1 MRREDVLELIQKLPK
16 HDHSKI
22 MLVLTS
28 GIGIT
33 IDVLFKIEPE
43 YLVIRGREAGTSDEN
58 RAFFLPYG
66 EIAYLKLERPVK
78 LTELQKW
85 YGLPVDATL
94 DGVPAENGPAAA
106 PEPAPSDAG
115 PPAPTPAPA
124 VDPAIIARQNLLE
137 RIRAARTSAGM
148 GAGPRRAGK

>member
-1 MRREDVLELIQKLPK
+1 MRREDVLELLQRLPK
-16 HDHSKI
+16 EDHAKI

-28 GIGIT
+28 GIGINV
-33 IDVLFKIEPE
+33 DVLFKTEPE

-66 EIAYLKLERPVK
+66 EVAYLKLERSVK

-85 YGLPVDATL
+85 YGLPIDPSLEDAPAGNGTVAP
-94 DGVPAENGPAAA
+94 VPAPADAA
-106 PEPAPSDAG
+106 PAPA
-115 PPAPTPAPA
+115 PAPA
-124 VDPAIIARQNLLE
+124 VDPATIARQNLLE

-148 GAGPRRAGK
+148 GARRGGN